1 MANVEVVK
9 WANKCVFM
17 VIKAEFSYE
26 SNDLVTTSSRW
37 DVINTEIRLLFHMHI
52 PPFIVWR
59 EEVWVGTTEI
69 NLNQAEKSFYN
80 YVPVIIWEAL
90 M

>member
-1 MANVEVVK
+1 
-9 WANKCVFM
+9 
-17 VIKAEFSYE
+17 
-26 SNDLVTTSSRW
+26 
-37 DVINTEIRLLFHMHI
+37 MHI